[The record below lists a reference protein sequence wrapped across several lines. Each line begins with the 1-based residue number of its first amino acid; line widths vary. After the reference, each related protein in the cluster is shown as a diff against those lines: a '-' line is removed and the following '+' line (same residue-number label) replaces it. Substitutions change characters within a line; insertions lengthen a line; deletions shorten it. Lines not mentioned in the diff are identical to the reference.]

1 MANSKAEDS
10 RPGSPWR
17 IIGWSLAGLVLLIPL
32 VAMQFTKEVQWTV
45 GDFMFAA
52 LLIGLVGTAFELAV
66 RASANGTYRGGAAA
80 ALAASFLTVWVNGA
94 VGMIGSEDNSYNLL
108 FLGVILVAL
117 AGSILARFRPRGMSL
132 TMFTAAGLQAVLG
145 VAGMATDVRG
155 GIFATLFAGLW
166 LLAAALLR
174 QASLEDQA

>member
-1 MANSKAEDS
+1 MANSKAQGS
-10 RPGSPWR
+10 RSANPWR
-17 IIGWSLAGLVLLIPL
+17 IIGWSLAGSVLLIPL
-32 VAMQFTKEVQWTV
+32 VAMQFTKDVQWTV

-66 RASANGTYRGGAAA
+66 RASANATYRGGAAA
-80 ALAASFLTVWVNGA
+80 ALAASFLTIWVNGA

-108 FLGVILVAL
+108 FLGVILIAL

-132 TMFTAAGLQAVLG
+132 AMFAAASVQAALG
-145 VAGMATDVRG
+145 VSGMATDVRG

-166 LLAAALLR
+166 LFAAALLR
-174 QASLEDQA
+174 QAARDEQA